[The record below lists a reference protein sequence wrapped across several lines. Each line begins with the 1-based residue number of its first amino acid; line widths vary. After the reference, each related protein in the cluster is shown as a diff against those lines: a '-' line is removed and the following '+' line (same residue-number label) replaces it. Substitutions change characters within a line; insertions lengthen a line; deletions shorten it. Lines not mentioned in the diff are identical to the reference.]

1 MDCLSPP
8 VEEAP
13 PGDWYCPLCTPSTLD
28 GEDDPDATEAEIFDG
43 DADADLT
50 EPEMFVSCPPRG
62 REREEGAGI

>member
-43 DADADLT
+43 DDYALGKF
-50 EPEMFVSCPPRG
+50 EL
-62 REREEGAGI
+62 